1 MLAALNA
8 LRLAGCRRVYLDGSF
23 VSGKGDPADF
33 DGCWDLDGVDLEL
46 LDAVLKTFDDGRRA
60 QKEKYGGE
68 LFPAEWEADLAGT
81 RFLEFFQE
89 DRFGQQKGI
98 LAVDLGALP

>member
-1 MLAALNA
+1 M
-8 LRLAGCRRVYLDGSF
+8 YLDGSF

-68 LFPAEWEADLAGT
+68 LFPAEWDLCKS
-81 RFLEFFQE
+81 LSPIQNPLSWL
-89 DRFGQQKGI
+89 I
-98 LAVDLGALP
+98 LALSQYANDNGQTDETLRLARYE